1 MQKLGKFDFKINV
14 IPNGLEKYMSFNGSN
29 KLIFTNSF
37 QFLNSLLDSL
47 VKNLDKVDFKY
58 LSYEFHSNVLDLV
71 KQKEFYPY
79 EYMSDF
85 KKFKEELISKEKFN
99 SSFIGKKISGKEYD
113 HVLKVWNKFE
123 MKAMKIYHDL
133 HLKYN
138 FFCWQICLKKFRNSS
153 LKSYKLCLS
162 HYLSAPGLSWGAMLN
177 MTKVKLEII

>member
-1 MQKLGKFDFKINV
+1 MQKLGEFDFKINV

-29 KLIFTNSF
+29 KLIFINSF
-37 QFLNSLLDSL
+37 QFLNSLLDSS

-99 SSFIGKKISGKEYD
+99 SSFIVKKLVKKSMTMF
-113 HVLKVWNKFE
+113 LKFGTN
-123 MKAMKIYHDL
+123 
-133 HLKYN
+133 LK
-138 FFCWQICLKKFRNSS
+138 
-153 LKSYKLCLS
+153 
-162 HYLSAPGLSWGAMLN
+162 
-177 MTKVKLEII
+177 